1 MNLQVG
7 HTLRPINHNNT
18 QHFKGNQRAEQHHLL
33 YKTIKYFNCYNS
45 ISAKEMLVVTLRYLA
60 SGECMFAYLNT
71 TTIAKTVLTF
81 TCCH

>member
-1 MNLQVG
+1 
-7 HTLRPINHNNT
+7 
-18 QHFKGNQRAEQHHLL
+18 
-33 YKTIKYFNCYNS
+33 
-45 ISAKEMLVVTLRYLA
+45 MLVVTLRYLA